1 MTGEIIFMAVL
12 AAGAGAIIWRTVKKK
27 TKKSC
32 CE

>member
-1 MTGEIIFMAVL
+1 MIGEIIFMAVL
-12 AAGAGAIIWRTVKKK
+12 AVVAGTVIWKLAKKK